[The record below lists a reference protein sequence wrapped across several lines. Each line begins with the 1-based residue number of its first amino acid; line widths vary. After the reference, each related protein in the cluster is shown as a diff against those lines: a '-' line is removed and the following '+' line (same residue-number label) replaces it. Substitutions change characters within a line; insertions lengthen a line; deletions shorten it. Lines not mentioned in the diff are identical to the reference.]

1 MGRGRGSRAFWMQS
15 FAIGFCPNTS
25 FLGVGR
31 MVLILMGKKPSQI
44 VHYLYLFDQRSF
56 IDLLSF
62 GFLVWAGCGD
72 DCFLL
77 SDRTDSEKTG
87 RNVSW
92 KCLCYLIK
100 QFRVLDG
107 WRQNNVHSAVR
118 HTWSGS
124 ETNNLHPFC
133 QSTES
138 FIAFYWC

>member
-1 MGRGRGSRAFWMQS
+1 MQS

-107 WRQNNVHSAVR
+107 
-118 HTWSGS
+118 
-124 ETNNLHPFC
+124 
-133 QSTES
+133 
-138 FIAFYWC
+138 